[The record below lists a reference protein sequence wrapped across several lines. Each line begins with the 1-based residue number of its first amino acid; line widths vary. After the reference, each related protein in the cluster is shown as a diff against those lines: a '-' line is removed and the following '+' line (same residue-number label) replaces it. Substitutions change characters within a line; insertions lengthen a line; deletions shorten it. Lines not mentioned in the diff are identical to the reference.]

1 MSEVGR
7 QVGAVGVSELC
18 GHIRN
23 GERRI
28 LPEPLR
34 RLGQSAHPGAG
45 PGTGPQHQDAV
56 SRCTLRL
63 PSAPFALLPHAH
75 SDLKGCAD
83 ETELLTQAPLDEAAI
98 SGIQETG

>member
-34 RLGQSAHPGAG
+34 RLGQSAHPELDRGQDRSIKMQFLDARCG
-45 PGTGPQHQDAV
+45 SPQRRLRF
-56 SRCTLRL
+56 SRTRT
-63 PSAPFALLPHAH
+63 P
-75 SDLKGCAD
+75 
-83 ETELLTQAPLDEAAI
+83 I
-98 SGIQETG
+98 